1 MQLIK
6 ELVIRSTYEELE
18 KAEGFLNDL
27 QAKLNFSDEF
37 YARLMLTVSEGITN
51 GAVHGNEL
59 DENKKV
65 TTRAFLDGNT
75 LIIEVSDEGEG
86 FNPGDVPDPLAA
98 ENLLKTSGRGVFLM
112 EEYADK
118 AEYLDEGNRLRL
130 CFDLPDQK

>member
-27 QAKLNFSDEF
+27 QAELNFSDEF
-37 YARLMLTVSEGITN
+37 YARLMLTVSEGMTN

-65 TTRAFLDGNT
+65 TTRAFLDRNT

>member
-1 MQLIK
+1 MKLIK

-27 QAKLNFSDEF
+27 QSALNFNDEF
-37 YARLMLTVSEGITN
+37 YARLMLTVSEAMTN
-51 GAVHGNEL
+51 GAVHGNGL

-86 FNPGDVPDPLAA
+86 FNPDDVPDPLAT

-112 EEYADK
+112 EEYTDK
-118 AEYLDEGNRLRL
+118 AEYFNDGSKLRL
-130 CFDLPDQK
+130 TFVLPA